1 MAVGDIVSVKTGTV
15 LNTWHYYQ
23 PAAGVEIIVLSA
35 FAGDGLQYS
44 SLYDGVDNMYSRVG
58 SGLVSSPNNL
68 NIKIGINNSIYLG
81 QYSDATA
88 TSFSGI
94 QIK

>member
-1 MAVGDIVSVKTGTV
+1 MAVGDIVSVKTGTA
-15 LNTWHYYQ
+15 LTTWHYYQ

-35 FAGDGLQYS
+35 FAGDSLQYI
-44 SLYDGVDNMYSRVG
+44 SLYDGVDNMYNRLGYVNTSQTN
-58 SGLVSSPNNL
+58 S
-68 NIKIGINNSIYLG
+68 NIKIGINNSIYIG
-81 QYSDATA
+81 QYSDQTA